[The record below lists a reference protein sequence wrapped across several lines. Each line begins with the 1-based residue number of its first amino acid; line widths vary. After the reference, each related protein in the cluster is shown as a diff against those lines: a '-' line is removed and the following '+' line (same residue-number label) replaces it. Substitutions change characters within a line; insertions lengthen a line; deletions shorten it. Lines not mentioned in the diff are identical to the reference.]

1 MFEGARLGWG
11 PRARLGWGPRASIHR
26 VPRARI
32 HRGPGARLCRNW
44 RTVMTC
50 RLALVC
56 SLSLASIGVAVA
68 ATGPE
73 LNAAIAGTLVADSSS
88 IGPATLHR
96 ADWALSAPPPT
107 VMEKTFMPEGWDP
120 HEFSSPARYFWP
132 NPSKPGGLPWIVR
145 DGEPNLEAIAKSDE
159 PRLARMV
166 GDVVALVD
174 AWSAT
179 GAEKYASRAE
189 LYLRA
194 WFLDPATRMKPDFR
208 GAQFIPG
215 KNRGRGTGLIDM
227 ATFHRLLD
235 AVAQLDRW
243 PGRDVVERRDFAAW
257 CREYLAWLD
266 SDRGLRQSRELR
278 TTMAP
283 GSPCNAHPS
292 SYFWERMPR
301 LAPSSLNRQSGS
313 RPGSSPRMAS
323 SPSNQPGPTE
333 SRTHFTILRHGR
345 PWPNSVSAAAPSSTK
360 PRCVGLPPGSPPLS
374 PIPRH
379 GPSHRRTGCQR
390 TPMPLWPFGC
400 QRGPQPPSVWPT
412 MRREIRF
419 RGWRSSSCCR
429 RPDVFVRRR
438 SGPRPGRRPRPRL
451 GYRLRPPRPS
461 LWL

>member
-1 MFEGARLGWG
+1 
-11 PRARLGWGPRASIHR
+11 
-26 VPRARI
+26 
-32 HRGPGARLCRNW
+32 
-44 RTVMTC
+44 MTC

-88 IGPATLHR
+88 IGPATLHW

-243 PGRDVVERRDFAAW
+243 PGRDAVERRDVAAW
-257 CREYLAWLD
+257 CHEYLAWLD
-266 SDRGLRQSRELR
+266 SDRG
-278 TTMAP
+278 A
-283 GSPCNAHPS
+283 A
-292 SYFWERMPR
+292 
-301 LAPSSLNRQSGS
+301 
-313 RPGSSPRMAS
+313 
-323 SPSNQPGPTE
+323 TE
-333 SRTHFTILRHGR
+333 SRAKNNHGTWFAVQR
-345 PWPNSVSAAAPSSTK
+345 ASFLVFLGKDAEARSFIAQSAKRLAAGQFAPDGEQPLESARADGISYSLYNLAAWEALAELGRRCGAKFDETPMRRAAAWLAPFVADPSTWPKSQKNRVPANADATLAFWLSA
-360 PRCVGLPPGSPPLS
+360 RSPAS
-374 PIPRH
+374 
-379 GPSHRRTGCQR
+379 
-390 TPMPLWPFGC
+390 
-400 QRGPQPPSVWPT
+400 
-412 MRREIRF
+412 
-419 RGWRSSSCCR
+419 
-429 RPDVFVRRR
+429 
-438 SGPRPGRRPRPRL
+438 
-451 GYRLRPPRPS
+451 
-461 LWL
+461 